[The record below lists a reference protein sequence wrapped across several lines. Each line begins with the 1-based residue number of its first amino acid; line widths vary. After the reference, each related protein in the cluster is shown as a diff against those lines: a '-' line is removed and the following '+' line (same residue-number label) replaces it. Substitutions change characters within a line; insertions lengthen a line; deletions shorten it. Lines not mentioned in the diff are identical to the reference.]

1 MSISVVI
8 FSRGAGAQQYGLG
21 QDAKLLELT
30 LRELAATGKSRVLV
44 THKDPYT
51 YVGKDKPSY
60 ADVHIYLEVP
70 CRLVS

>member
-21 QDAKLLELT
+21 MDAKLMELT

-44 THKDPYT
+44 KHSDPYT
-51 YVGKDKPSY
+51 YVGKEKPTY
-60 ADVHIYLEVP
+60 ADIHIYLEVP
-70 CRLVS
+70 LFY